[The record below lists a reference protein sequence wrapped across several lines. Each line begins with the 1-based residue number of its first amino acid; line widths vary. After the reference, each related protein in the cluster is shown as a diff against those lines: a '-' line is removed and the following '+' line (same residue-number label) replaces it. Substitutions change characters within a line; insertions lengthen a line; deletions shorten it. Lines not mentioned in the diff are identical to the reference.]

1 MYFLMQCPYLL
12 MQKIE
17 LLASMSTNRMFKIS
31 WLLRSLTVISLY
43 YCRLT
48 LSKLSKKTF
57 YDPNWQFGKYKVDS
71 WMYRYLKIK
80 ETKRRYCIVE
90 YMCVKNYIELH
101 HAENQA
107 KSIMNFD
114 IESYI
119 FYIWKRIMI
128 SILYLYFHNS
138 DVQFF

>member
-1 MYFLMQCPYLL
+1 MQCPYLL

-57 YDPNWQFGKYKVDS
+57 YDPNWQFGKYKMDWWV
-71 WMYRYLKIK
+71 YTYLNLK
-80 ETKRRYCIVE
+80 ETKRRYCLVE
-90 YMCVKNYIELH
+90 DMCQKLYRITSCCESSKKYTEFWYRIIHLLH
-101 HAENQA
+101 LKTYCN
-107 KSIMNFD
+107 D
-114 IESYI
+114 INL
-119 FYIWKRIMI
+119 RL
-128 SILYLYFHNS
+128 ILS
-138 DVQFF
+138 

>member
-71 WMYRYLKIK
+71 WVYRYLKIK

-90 YMCVKNYIELH
+90 YMCQKLYRITSCWESSKKYNEFWYRIIYFLH
-101 HAENQA
+101 LKTYYCN
-107 KSIMNFD
+107 D
-114 IESYI
+114 INL
-119 FYIWKRIMI
+119 
-128 SILYLYFHNS
+128 ILILS
-138 DVQFF
+138 